1 LDEIKGIVFCAVIGP
16 IFGISPGS
24 ISHAPGDFTI
34 RNKGIGIDDRHR
46 DFELL
51 GSDHV
56 WLEYFILE
64 SSELKGDSLQ
74 VEFYM
79 VPYSLFIQSCGVHV
93 IHKYEENS
101 KNHPGVIHVDF
112 NFRFYDPNLE
122 FENPECS
129 TEVDELDYDEFSRIE
144 RILRSIQSSK
154 RRRGDDDDCNLESS
168 FHPQQNRRSSTLGE
182 SQLNPLINA

>member
-16 IFGISPGS
+16 IFGISPGW
-24 ISHAPGDFTI
+24 ISHAPCDFTI

-56 WLEYFILE
+56 WLEYFVLE
-64 SSELKGDSLQ
+64 SSALKGDNLQ
-74 VEFYM
+74 VEFSM

-101 KNHPGVIHVDF
+101 KNHPGVIHADF

-129 TEVDELDYDEFSRIE
+129 TEVDEVKFDEFSIIE
-144 RILRSIQSSK
+144 RIVHSIQSSK
-154 RRRGDDDDCNLESS
+154 RHRGEEAFFNLGWITTKS
-168 FHPQQNRRSSTLGE
+168 PY
-182 SQLNPLINA
+182 